1 MLRRLAFLSLVLAAC
16 VGDDP
21 ASPAAPDASVSPDG
35 GSSGGSDAGSGT
47 DSGSSGDVDAGAD
60 ATTNCIP
67 NTSGIVSWWTG
78 DDTSNDKLGLN
89 HLVIAAEGGTIGYAS
104 GRVGNGFS
112 FTAGAHLESSPAMGV
127 DALVGLTVEAWVIAG
142 DNQNNRIVD
151 HSTAGT
157 SDGWLFDLYL
167 SKLRLLVAGVNI
179 QSQGQFP
186 LQQLTHVA
194 GTFDGTVFRLFV
206 DGQKENEA
214 TVAATAIP
222 SPNLPLRVGGGDVP
236 NVRWKGV
243 LDEVSI
249 YSRALSPNEIK
260 AIYEAG
266 ANGRC
271 K

>member
-1 MLRRLAFLSLVLAAC
+1 MVRRFAFVSLVLAAC

-21 ASPAAPDASVSPDG
+21 ASPAAPDASVTPD
-35 GSSGGSDAGSGT
+35 GSSGGGSDSGSGT
-47 DSGSSGDVDAGAD
+47 DTGSSGEVD
-60 ATTNCIP
+60 ATTDAGCLANA
-67 NTSGIVSWWTG
+67 SGIVSWWTG
-78 DDTSNDKLGLN
+78 DGTTDDKLGKN
-89 HLVIAAEGGTIGYAS
+89 HLVIAAEGGTVGYAA

-112 FTAGAHLESSPAMGV
+112 FTAGAHLEAFPTKNIDG
-127 DALVGLTVEAWVIAG
+127 LTGLTVEAWVYAE

-179 QSQGQFP
+179 DSQGQFP

-194 GTFDGTVFRLFV
+194 GTFDGTTFRLFV
-206 DGQKENEA
+206 DGQKENES
-214 TVAATAIP
+214 TVAQTAIP

-243 LDEVSI
+243 LDEVSV